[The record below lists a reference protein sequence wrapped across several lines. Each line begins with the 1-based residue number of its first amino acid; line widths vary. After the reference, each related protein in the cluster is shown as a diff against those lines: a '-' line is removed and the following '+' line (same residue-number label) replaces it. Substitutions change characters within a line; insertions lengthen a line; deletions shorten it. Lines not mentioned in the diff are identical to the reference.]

1 MANTHGESSLEEF
14 AAKALPELESL
25 LERFNDLN
33 KPDEPGPEPVNEN
46 KSDEPEPEPVKHD
59 DADDGDE
66 RVKELAHII
75 WHLANHM
82 EEIAFHEGGICT
94 KVIGDIQ
101 NVRRQVAYINDF
113 LGGLDD
119 EPGF

>member
-1 MANTHGESSLEEF
+1 MANTHGHGESSMEEF
-14 AAKALPELESL
+14 AAKALPELEEL
-25 LERFNDLN
+25 LERFKDQN
-33 KPDEPGPEPVNEN
+33 KP
-46 KSDEPEPEPVKHD
+46 DEPEPEPVKHD

-113 LGGLDD
+113 LDGPDD
-119 EPGF
+119 EPRF

>member
-1 MANTHGESSLEEF
+1 MANTHGHGESSMEEF
-14 AAKALPELESL
+14 AAKALPELEEL
-25 LERFNDLN
+25 LERFKDQN
-33 KPDEPGPEPVNEN
+33 KP
-46 KSDEPEPEPVKHD
+46 DEPEPEPVKHD

-82 EEIAFHEGGICT
+82 EEIAFHEGGLCS

-101 NVRRQVAYINDF
+101 NVRRQAAYINDF
-113 LGGLDD
+113 LDGLDD
-119 EPGF
+119 EPRF

>member
-25 LERFNDLN
+25 LERFNDPN
-33 KPDEPGPEPVNEN
+33 KPDEPEP
-46 KSDEPEPEPVKHD
+46 EPEPEPVKHD

-82 EEIAFHEGGICT
+82 EEIAFHEGGICS

-101 NVRRQVAYINDF
+101 NIKRQVTYINDS
-113 LGGLDD
+113 LDGLDD
-119 EPGF
+119 EPRF

>member
-1 MANTHGESSLEEF
+1 MSTHGESSMEEF
-14 AAKALPELESL
+14 AAKALPELEDL
-25 LERFNDLN
+25 LERFKDQN
-33 KPDEPGPEPVNEN
+33 KPESPD
-46 KSDEPEPEPVKHD
+46 PEPEPVKHD

-82 EEIAFHEGGICT
+82 EEIAFHEGGLCL

-101 NVRRQVAYINDF
+101 NVRRQVAYISDF
-113 LGGLDD
+113 LDGPDD

>member
-1 MANTHGESSLEEF
+1 MANTHGESSMEEF
-14 AAKALPELESL
+14 AAKALPELEDL
-25 LERFNDLN
+25 LKRFKDQN
-33 KPDEPGPEPVNEN
+33 KPE
-46 KSDEPEPEPVKHD
+46 SLEPEQESVKHD

-82 EEIAFHEGGICT
+82 EEIAFHEGGLCS

-101 NVRRQVAYINDF
+101 NVRRQAAYINDF
-113 LGGLDD
+113 LDGLDD
-119 EPGF
+119 EPRF

>member
-33 KPDEPGPEPVNEN
+33 K
-46 KSDEPEPEPVKHD
+46 SDEPEPEPVNETD
-59 DADDGDE
+59 GLSNDAE

-82 EEIAFHEGGICT
+82 EEIAFHEGGLCS

-101 NVRRQVAYINDF
+101 NIKRQVTYINDS
-113 LGGLDD
+113 LDGLDD
-119 EPGF
+119 EPRF

>member
-1 MANTHGESSLEEF
+1 MANTHGHGESSMEEF
-14 AAKALPELESL
+14 AAKALPELEEL
-25 LERFNDLN
+25 LERFKDQN
-33 KPDEPGPEPVNEN
+33 KP
-46 KSDEPEPEPVKHD
+46 DEPEPEPVKHD

-82 EEIAFHEGGICT
+82 EEIAFHEGGLCS

-101 NVRRQVAYINDF
+101 IIRRHVTYINDY
-113 LGGLDD
+113 LDGLDD
-119 EPGF
+119 EPSF